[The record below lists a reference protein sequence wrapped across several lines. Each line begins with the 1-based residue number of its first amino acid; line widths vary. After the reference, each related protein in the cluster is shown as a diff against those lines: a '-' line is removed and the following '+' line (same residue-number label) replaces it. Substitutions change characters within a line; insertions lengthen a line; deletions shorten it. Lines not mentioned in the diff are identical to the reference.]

1 VRWHGPS
8 WRMWLLISGLAL
20 GLVLVTGRLGQ
31 LQVRDHQEY
40 ARLARLNRTADT
52 LLPGKRGAIL
62 DANGAPLAMSVES
75 YNVMV
80 EKRAWQDRGKAMA
93 AARQIAALAGGAPE
107 QMVDRVLAS
116 PAFETEVAHGLDY
129 DKAVALQRLGLE
141 GVRLVPDGR
150 RIYPEGSLAAQLIGV
165 VGRDGVGLSG
175 LEADLDSVLRGQA
188 GRASWER
195 DTSGQGLYW
204 SGWQEVPPRSGADV
218 VLTIDRYLQ
227 RVAEQALEQ
236 AIKEH
241 RAKGGTIVVMDART
255 GAILA
260 LASRPTFDLTNPD
273 LGDEAKVAL
282 LRNPAVTDPYEPG
295 SVFKVITTA
304 AAIDSGVAGPDTYW
318 YDSGVA
324 VVNGARIYNWDFSA
338 NGSQTVT
345 QMLTKSLN
353 TGAVWL
359 AQRLGP
365 QRFYDYVRRFGFGEP
380 TGIGLG
386 GEAAGQVRWPDD
398 PDWSELDLATNSF
411 GQGIS
416 VTTIQMAAAL
426 AAIANDGKLMR
437 PYVVRAIVTPD
448 GVKETQPQMVRQVI
462 SPEAARTVREMMGA
476 VADRISPSLLSVPG
490 YRVGGKTGTAN
501 LVAGGTYKPNAYISS
516 FAGIVPLDD
525 PKLVVLVKIDEPQD
539 VPWGTV
545 VAAPVFAQV
554 AREAMVYYR
563 VPPAGL
569 VAAQPGR

>member
-1 VRWHGPS
+1 VRGHGA
-8 WRMWLLISGLAL
+8 WRIWLLVAGLAL
-20 GLVLVTGRLGQ
+20 GLLAVMGRLGQ
-31 LQVRDHQEY
+31 LQLRDHEQY
-40 ARLARLNRTADT
+40 ARRARLLRTADA
-52 LLPGKRGAIL
+52 LLPGLRGAIL
-62 DANGAPLAMSVES
+62 DANGAPLAMSVDS

-80 EKRAWQDRGKAMA
+80 EKRAWQDRGRALA
-93 AARQIAALAGGAPE
+93 AARQLAALTGGSPE
-107 QMVDRVLAS
+107 AMVERVLAS
-116 PAFETEVAHGLDY
+116 PAFETEVARGLDY
-129 DKAVALQRLGLE
+129 EQALAVRRLGLE
-141 GVRLVPDGR
+141 GVRLVQDGR

-175 LEADLDSVLRGQA
+175 LEADLDALLRGQP
-188 GRASWER
+188 GHSSWER
-195 DTSGQGLYW
+195 DGNGQGMYW
-204 SGWQEVPPRSGADV
+204 SGWQEVPPRSGAAV

-227 RVAEQALEQ
+227 RVVEQALEE
-236 AIKEH
+236 AIRQHKA
-241 RAKGGTIVVMDART
+241 RGGSVVVMDART
-255 GAILA
+255 GALLA
-260 LASRPTFDLTNPD
+260 LASRPTFDLTRPD
-273 LGDEAKVAL
+273 FQDPQQVAL

-304 AAIDSGVAGPDTYW
+304 AAIDSGVAGPSTYW
-318 YDSGVA
+318 YDAGVA
-324 VVNGARIYNWDFSA
+324 VIGEARIYNWDFSA
-338 NGSQTVT
+338 NGTQTVT

-359 AQRLGP
+359 AQRLGA

-386 GEAAGQVRWPDD
+386 GEAAGQVRWPGD
-398 PDWSELDLATNSF
+398 PRWSELDLATNSF

-416 VTTIQMAAAL
+416 VTPIQMAAAL
-426 AAIANDGKLMR
+426 AAIANEGRLMR
-437 PYVVRAIVTPD
+437 PYVVRAIVTPE
-448 GVKETQPQMVRQVI
+448 GVRETQPQMVRQVI
-462 SPEAARTVREMMGA
+462 SPEAARTVLQMMGA
-476 VADRISPSLLSVPG
+476 VADRIPTNLLSVPG
-490 YRVGGKTGTAN
+490 YKVAGKTGTAN
-501 LVAGGTYKPNAYISS
+501 LVAGGSYKPNAYISS

-525 PKLVVLVKIDEPQD
+525 PRLVVLVKIDEPQD

>member
-1 VRWHGPS
+1 MRGHAS
-8 WRMWLLISGLAL
+8 WRIWLVIAGLLL
-20 GLVLVTGRLGQ
+20 GLVLISGRLGQ
-31 LQVRDHQEY
+31 LQVSEHAEY
-40 ARLARLNRTADT
+40 AQRARLLRTADT
-52 LLPGKRGAIL
+52 LLPGRRGAIL
-62 DANGAPLAMSVES
+62 DANGAPLAMSVDS

-80 EKRAWQDRGKAMA
+80 EKRAWQDRSKALA
-93 AARQIAALAGGAPE
+93 AARQLTALAGGSPE
-107 QMVDRVLAS
+107 AMVEQVLSS
-116 PAFETEVAHGLDY
+116 PAFETEVARGLDY
-129 DKAVALQRLGLE
+129 ERALAVRRLGLE

-165 VGRDGVGLSG
+165 VGRDGAGLSG
-175 LEADLDSVLRGQA
+175 LEADLDAVLRGHP
-188 GRASWER
+188 GRMSWER
-195 DTSGQGLYW
+195 DTSGQGMFW
-204 SGWQEVPPRSGADV
+204 SGWQEVPASAGADV

-227 RVAEQALEQ
+227 RVVEQALDQ

-241 RAKGGTIVVMDART
+241 RARGGTVVVMDART
-255 GAILA
+255 GAVLA
-260 LASRPTFDLTNPD
+260 LASRPTFDLTSPNFQDPQQ
-273 LGDEAKVAL
+273 VAL
-282 LRNPAVTDPYEPG
+282 FRNPAVTDPYEPG

-304 AAIDSGVAGPDTYW
+304 AAIDSGVATPNTYW

-324 VVNGARIYNWDFSA
+324 VVGNARIYNWDFSA
-338 NGSQTVT
+338 NGPQTVT

-359 AQRLGP
+359 AQRLGA
-365 QRFYDYVRRFGFGEP
+365 QRFYDYVHRFGFGEP

-386 GEAAGQVRWPDD
+386 GEAAGQVRWPGD
-398 PDWSELDLATNSF
+398 PQWSEMDLATNSF

-416 VTTIQMAAAL
+416 VTPIQMAAAL
-426 AAIANDGKLMR
+426 AAIANEGKLMR
-437 PYVVRAIVTPD
+437 PYVVKAIVTPE
-448 GVKETQPQMVRQVI
+448 GVRETQPQVVRQAI
-462 SPEAARTVREMMGA
+462 SPEAARTVLEMMGA
-476 VADRISPSLLSVPG
+476 VAEKIPSSLLNVPG

-501 LVAGGTYKPNAYISS
+501 LVANGTYKPDAYISS

-525 PKLVVLVKIDEPQD
+525 PRLVVLVKIDEPQD

-569 VAAQPGR
+569 VAANPGR

>member
-1 VRWHGPS
+1 VRGHAS
-8 WRMWLLISGLAL
+8 WRIWLVIAGLLL
-20 GLVLVTGRLGQ
+20 GLVLISGRLGQ
-31 LQVRDHQEY
+31 LQVSEHAEY
-40 ARLARLNRTADT
+40 AQRARLLRTADT
-52 LLPGKRGAIL
+52 LLPGRRGAIL
-62 DANGAPLAMSVES
+62 DANGAPLAMSVDS

-80 EKRAWQDRGKAMA
+80 EKRAWQDRSKALA
-93 AARQIAALAGGAPE
+93 AARQLTALAGGSPE
-107 QMVDRVLAS
+107 AMVEQVLSS
-116 PAFETEVAHGLDY
+116 PAFETEVARGLDY
-129 DKAVALQRLGLE
+129 ERALAVRRLGLE

-165 VGRDGVGLSG
+165 VGRDGAGLSG
-175 LEADLDSVLRGQA
+175 LEADLDAVLRGHP
-188 GRASWER
+188 GRMSWER
-195 DTSGQGLYW
+195 DTSGQGMFW
-204 SGWQEVPPRSGADV
+204 SGWQEVPASAGADV

-227 RVAEQALEQ
+227 RVVEQALDQ

-241 RAKGGTIVVMDART
+241 RARGGTVVVMDART
-255 GAILA
+255 GAVLA
-260 LASRPTFDLTNPD
+260 LASRPTFDLTSPNFQDPQQ
-273 LGDEAKVAL
+273 VAL
-282 LRNPAVTDPYEPG
+282 FRNPAVTDPYEPG

-304 AAIDSGVAGPDTYW
+304 AAIDSGVATPNTYW

-324 VVNGARIYNWDFSA
+324 VVGNARIYNWDFSA
-338 NGSQTVT
+338 NGPQTVT

-359 AQRLGP
+359 AQRLGA
-365 QRFYDYVRRFGFGEP
+365 QRFYDYVHRFGFGEP

-386 GEAAGQVRWPDD
+386 GEAAGQVRWPGD
-398 PDWSELDLATNSF
+398 PQWSEMDLATNSF

-416 VTTIQMAAAL
+416 VTPIQMAAAL
-426 AAIANDGKLMR
+426 AAIANEGKLMR
-437 PYVVRAIVTPD
+437 PYVVKAIVTPE
-448 GVKETQPQMVRQVI
+448 GVRETQPQVVRQAI
-462 SPEAARTVREMMGA
+462 SPEAARTVLEMMGA
-476 VADRISPSLLSVPG
+476 VAEKIPSSLLNVPG

-501 LVAGGTYKPNAYISS
+501 LVANGTYKPDAYISS

-525 PKLVVLVKIDEPQD
+525 PRLVVLVKIDEPQD

-569 VAAQPGR
+569 VAANPGR

>member
-1 VRWHGPS
+1 MRGHAS
-8 WRMWLLISGLAL
+8 WRIWLVIAGLLL
-20 GLVLVTGRLGQ
+20 GLVLITGRLGQ
-31 LQVRDHQEY
+31 LQVSEHAEY
-40 ARLARLNRTADT
+40 AQRARLLRTADT
-52 LLPGKRGAIL
+52 LLPGRRGAIL
-62 DANGAPLAMSVES
+62 DANGAPLAMSVDS

-80 EKRAWQDRGKAMA
+80 EKRAWQDRSKALA
-93 AARQIAALAGGAPE
+93 AARQLAALAGGSPE
-107 QMVDRVLAS
+107 AMVEQVLSS
-116 PAFETEVAHGLDY
+116 PAFETEVARGLDY
-129 DKAVALQRLGLE
+129 ERALAVRRLGLD

-165 VGRDGVGLSG
+165 VGRDGAGLSG
-175 LEADLDSVLRGQA
+175 LEADLDAVLRGHP

-195 DTSGQGLYW
+195 DTSGQGMFW
-204 SGWQEVPPRSGADV
+204 SGWQEVPASAGADV

-227 RVAEQALEQ
+227 RVVEQALDQ

-241 RAKGGTIVVMDART
+241 RARGGTVVVMDART

-260 LASRPTFDLTNPD
+260 LASRPTFDLTSPNFQDPQQ
-273 LGDEAKVAL
+273 VAL
-282 LRNPAVTDPYEPG
+282 FRNPAVTDPYEPG
-295 SVFKVITTA
+295 SVFKVITAA
-304 AAIDSGVAGPDTYW
+304 AAIDSGVATPNTYW

-324 VVNGARIYNWDFSA
+324 VVGNARIYNWDFSA
-338 NGSQTVT
+338 NGPQTVT

-359 AQRLGP
+359 AQRLGA
-365 QRFYDYVRRFGFGEP
+365 QRFYDYVHRFGFGEP

-386 GEAAGQVRWPDD
+386 GEAAGQVRWPGD
-398 PDWSELDLATNSF
+398 PQWSEMDLATNSF

-416 VTTIQMAAAL
+416 VTPIQMAAAL
-426 AAIANDGKLMR
+426 AAIANEGKLMR
-437 PYVVRAIVTPD
+437 PYVVKAIVTPE
-448 GVKETQPQMVRQVI
+448 GVRETQPQVVRQAI
-462 SPEAARTVREMMGA
+462 SPEAARTVLEMMGA
-476 VADRISPSLLSVPG
+476 VAEKIPSSLLNVPG

-501 LVAGGTYKPNAYISS
+501 LVANGTYKPDAYISS

-525 PKLVVLVKIDEPQD
+525 PRLVVLVKIDEPQD

-569 VAAQPGR
+569 VAANPGR

>member
-1 VRWHGPS
+1 MRGHAS
-8 WRMWLLISGLAL
+8 WRIWLVIAGLLL
-20 GLVLVTGRLGQ
+20 GLVLITGRLGQ
-31 LQVRDHQEY
+31 LQVSEHAEY
-40 ARLARLNRTADT
+40 AQRARLLRTADT
-52 LLPGKRGAIL
+52 LLPGRRGAIL
-62 DANGAPLAMSVES
+62 DANGAPLAMSVDS

-80 EKRAWQDRGKAMA
+80 EKRAWQDRSKALA
-93 AARQIAALAGGAPE
+93 AARQLAALAGGSPE
-107 QMVDRVLAS
+107 AMVEQVLSS
-116 PAFETEVAHGLDY
+116 PAFETEVSRGLDY
-129 DKAVALQRLGLE
+129 ERALAVRRLGLD

-165 VGRDGVGLSG
+165 VGRDGAGLSG
-175 LEADLDSVLRGQA
+175 LEADLDAFLRGHP
-188 GRASWER
+188 GRMSWER
-195 DTSGQGLYW
+195 DTSGQGMFW
-204 SGWQEVPPRSGADV
+204 SGWQEVPASAGADV

-227 RVAEQALEQ
+227 RVVEQALDQ

-241 RAKGGTIVVMDART
+241 RARGGTVVVMDART

-260 LASRPTFDLTNPD
+260 LASRPTFDLTSPD
-273 LGDEAKVAL
+273 FQDPQQVAL
-282 LRNPAVTDPYEPG
+282 FRNPAVTDPYEPG
-295 SVFKVITTA
+295 SVFKVITAA
-304 AAIDSGVAGPDTYW
+304 AAIDSGVATPNTYW

-324 VVNGARIYNWDFSA
+324 VVGNARIYNWDFSA
-338 NGSQTVT
+338 NGPQTVT

-359 AQRLGP
+359 AQRLGA
-365 QRFYDYVRRFGFGEP
+365 QRFYDYVHRFGFGEP

-386 GEAAGQVRWPDD
+386 GEAAGQVRWPGD
-398 PDWSELDLATNSF
+398 PQWSEMDLATNSF

-416 VTTIQMAAAL
+416 VTPIQMAAAL
-426 AAIANDGKLMR
+426 AAIANEGKLMR
-437 PYVVRAIVTPD
+437 PYVVKAIVTPE
-448 GVKETQPQMVRQVI
+448 GVRETQPQVVRQAI
-462 SPEAARTVREMMGA
+462 SPEAARTVLEMMGA
-476 VADRISPSLLSVPG
+476 VAEKIPSSLLNVPG

-501 LVAGGTYKPNAYISS
+501 LVANGTYKPDAYISS

-525 PKLVVLVKIDEPQD
+525 PRLVVLVKIDEPQD

-569 VAAQPGR
+569 VAANPGR